1 VKKYKTLR
9 IEYVLGFSKEEKEM
23 GKFKDILDEE
33 SKKEYM
39 IKLKQ
44 FIDNEY
50 ATKTIFPDRKNIMNS
65 MSYTPYEKV
74 KVVIVGQDPYHG
86 VGEAHG
92 LCFSVQPGIKTPPSL
107 VNIYK
112 ELNRDLGCYI
122 PNNGCLIKWAKEGV
136 LLLNSVLTV
145 VKDTPGSHRGKGWEI
160 FTDTIIKSI
169 NEKEEPVV
177 FLLWGSYA
185 KEKAAY
191 ITNPKHLVLKTSH
204 PSPFSV
210 RNGFDGCSH
219 FSKANTFLKSH
230 GIEPVDWQIDN
241 I

>member
-1 VKKYKTLR
+1 
-9 IEYVLGFSKEEKEM
+9 M
-23 GKFKDILDEE
+23 GKFREILDEE
-33 SKKEYM
+33 SNKEYM

-50 ATKTIFPDRKNIMNS
+50 ATKTIFPARKNIMNA
-65 MSYTPYEKV
+65 MRYTPYEKV

-86 VGEAHG
+86 IGEAHG
-92 LCFSVQPGIKTPPSL
+92 LSFSVNPGIKVPPSL
-107 VNIYK
+107 VNIFK

-145 VKDTPGSHRGKGWEI
+145 EKDKPGSHRGKGWEI
-160 FTDTIIKSI
+160 FTDTVIKAL
-169 NEKEEPVV
+169 NEKQEPVV

-185 KEKAAY
+185 KEKAMY

-204 PSPFSV
+204 PSPFSA
-210 RNGFDGCSH
+210 RSGFEGCSH
-219 FSKANTFLKSH
+219 FSKTNNFLISN
-230 GIEPVDWQIDN
+230 GIKPIDWQIEN

>member
-1 VKKYKTLR
+1 MGR
-9 IEYVLGFSKEEKEM
+9 FKE
-23 GKFKDILDEE
+23 ILEEE
-33 SKKEYM
+33 SQKEYM
-39 IKLKQ
+39 INLKQ

-50 ATKTIFPDRKNIMNS
+50 NTKTIFPERKNIMNS

-86 VGEAHG
+86 IGEAHG
-92 LCFSVQPGIKTPPSL
+92 LCFSVQPGIKVPPSL

-112 ELNRDLGCYI
+112 ELKRDLGCYI
-122 PNNGCLIKWAKEGV
+122 PNNGYLVKWAKEGV

-219 FSKANTFLKSH
+219 FSKANDFLKSH
-230 GIEPVDWQIDN
+230 GIEPVDWQIEN

>member
-1 VKKYKTLR
+1 
-9 IEYVLGFSKEEKEM
+9 M
-23 GKFKDILDEE
+23 GRFKDILDEE

-39 IKLKQ
+39 INLKQ

-122 PNNGCLIKWAKEGV
+122 PNNGCLVKWAKEGV

-219 FSKANTFLKSH
+219 FSKANNFLKSH
-230 GIEPVDWQIDN
+230 GIEPVDWQIEN

>member
-1 VKKYKTLR
+1 MGR
-9 IEYVLGFSKEEKEM
+9 FKE
-23 GKFKDILDEE
+23 ILEEE

-39 IKLKQ
+39 VKLKE

-50 ATKTIFPDRKNIMNS
+50 NTKTIFPERKNIMNS
-65 MSYTPYEKV
+65 MKYTPYEKV

-92 LCFSVQPGIKTPPSL
+92 LSFSVQPGIKTPPSL

-112 ELNRDLGCYI
+112 ELKRDLGCYI
-122 PNNGCLIKWAKEGV
+122 PNNGCLVKWAKEGV

-145 VKDTPGSHRGKGWEI
+145 VKDNPGSHRGKGWEI

-169 NEKEEPVV
+169 NEKDEPVV

-219 FSKANTFLKSH
+219 FSKANNFLKQN
-230 GIEPVDWQIDN
+230 GIEPVDWQIEN

>member
-1 VKKYKTLR
+1 
-9 IEYVLGFSKEEKEM
+9 M
-23 GKFKDILDEE
+23 GKFREILDEE

-39 IKLKQ
+39 IKLKE

-50 ATKTIFPDRKNIMNS
+50 DAKTIFPERKNIMNA
-65 MSYTPYEKV
+65 MKYTPYENV

-86 VGEAHG
+86 IGEAHG
-92 LCFSVQPGIKTPPSL
+92 LSFSVQPGIKTPPSL

-122 PNNGCLIKWAKEGV
+122 PNNGYLVKWAKEGV

-145 VKDTPGSHRGKGWEI
+145 VKDNPGSHRGKGWEI
-160 FTDTIIKSI
+160 FTDTVIKSL
-169 NEKEEPVV
+169 NDKEEPIV

-185 KEKAAY
+185 KEKAMY

-210 RNGFDGCSH
+210 RNGFEGCSH
-219 FSKANTFLKSH
+219 FSKANKFLEQH
-230 GIEPVDWQIDN
+230 GIKPIDWQIEN

>member
-1 VKKYKTLR
+1 MGR
-9 IEYVLGFSKEEKEM
+9 FKE
-23 GKFKDILDEE
+23 ILEEE

-39 IKLKQ
+39 ITLKQ
-44 FIDNEY
+44 YIDNEY
-50 ATKTIFPDRKNIMNS
+50 ATKTIFPERKNIMNA

-92 LCFSVQPGIKTPPSL
+92 LSFSVLPGVKVPPSL
-107 VNIYK
+107 VNIFK
-112 ELNRDLGCYI
+112 EIHRDLGCYI
-122 PNNGCLIKWAKEGV
+122 PNNGCLVKWAKEGV

-145 VKDTPGSHRGKGWEI
+145 EKDKAGSHRGKGWEI
-160 FTDTIIKSI
+160 FTDTVIKAL
-169 NEKEEPVV
+169 NEKEEPIV

-185 KEKAAY
+185 KEKAMY

-210 RNGFDGCSH
+210 RSGFDGCSH
-219 FSKANTFLKSH
+219 FSKANEFLKKNN
-230 GIEPVDWQIDN
+230 IEPVDWQIEN

>member
-1 VKKYKTLR
+1 MGR
-9 IEYVLGFSKEEKEM
+9 FKE
-23 GKFKDILDEE
+23 ILEEE

-39 IKLKQ
+39 IKLKE

-50 ATKTIFPDRKNIMNS
+50 NTKTIFPERKNIMNS
-65 MSYTPYEKV
+65 MKYTPYENV

-86 VGEAHG
+86 TGEAHG
-92 LCFSVQPGIKTPPSL
+92 LSFSVQPGIKTPPSL

-112 ELNRDLGCYI
+112 ELKRDLGCYI
-122 PNNGCLIKWAKEGV
+122 PNNGYLVKWSKEGV

-185 KEKAAY
+185 KEKAVY

-219 FSKANTFLKSH
+219 FSKANDFLKQN
-230 GIEPVDWQIDN
+230 GIEPIDWQIEN